1 MSDRLEEIKERVVK
15 EKVYV
20 KPVGTQNDG
29 YLTKS
34 YTVLE
39 EDWNLLIEQAERV
52 EELVYENFQ
61 LKDDVNRLENEY
73 LHGVKQQNNRYR
85 EAIEQVLHLKQQKE
99 NNVFEY
105 SYDEI
110 EEREESL
117 LMDVLEE
124 SS

>member
-1 MSDRLEEIKERVVK
+1 MRKE
-15 EKVYV
+15 
-20 KPVGTQNDG
+20 
-29 YLTKS
+29 
-34 YTVLE
+34 
-39 EDWNLLIEQAERV
+39 NL
-52 EELVYENFQ
+52 
-61 LKDDVNRLENEY
+61 DDVMSEFRQYLALGHVNMEKAAEIHKEIIKQTERLQELE
-73 LHGVKQQNNRYR
+73 QQNNRYR

>member
-1 MSDRLEEIKERVVK
+1 MSKERLEEIDQIVDDLLNNRGELTNFVNDYYLQTERV
-15 EKVYV
+15 
-20 KPVGTQNDG
+20 Q
-29 YLTKS
+29 
-34 YTVLE
+34 
-39 EDWNLLIEQAERV
+39 
-52 EELVYENFQ
+52 ELVYENFQ